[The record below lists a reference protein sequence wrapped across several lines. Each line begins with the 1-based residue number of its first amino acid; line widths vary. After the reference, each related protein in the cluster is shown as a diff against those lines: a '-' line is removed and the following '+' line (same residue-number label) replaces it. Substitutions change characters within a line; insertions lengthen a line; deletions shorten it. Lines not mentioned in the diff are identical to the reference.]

1 MNEESSSP
9 VARFNVW
16 QTLRLSSFQIGSAMG
31 DIITTSVWNRIMISE
46 LGIPAWPVGLL
57 IALRYLLS
65 PISLWAGHR
74 SDTQTLWGWHRTS
87 YIWLG
92 RGLMVLSFP
101 MLGVSLGRLGADQGD
116 VVGWLV
122 ALFCFLLYGLGTL
135 ISGSPFL
142 ALVRD
147 TAPKSKQG
155 LAISIVETVLIIMF
169 PVVAI
174 GFGRWMQT
182 YDERVFWEMIL
193 VTMGVAGF
201 FWFFAVVRQEK
212 RARAG
217 GAPRPGADEPVIP
230 VRAVFNRI
238 WKDPR
243 TRLFFVFLSL
253 ATFSAWMQDN
263 VLEPF
268 GGDVFKLDVGET
280 TRFTGYWGA
289 FTVITLL
296 GSFFI
301 WRKRP
306 PETLSGIARI
316 GLTVMSVGMLF
327 LAVSGLVAQ
336 ERLIMLGL
344 VVFGAGFGLY
354 TFGGLSLMAVMSP
367 DPDAGA
373 YLGLWTISILIFK
386 GLGTFIGG
394 ALRDIL
400 LLGLGM
406 SEAWAYAGVFFV
418 SMAGLFVAAVLLR
431 SLDVLSFARDTGR
444 VATSGELQLST
455 VDL

>member
-1 MNEESSSP
+1 M
-9 VARFNVW
+9 ARFNVW

-101 MLGVSLGRLGADQGD
+101 MLGVSLGRLGTDQGD

-217 GAPRPGADEPVIP
+217 GAPRPGADAPVIP
-230 VRAVFNRI
+230 VRAVFSRI
-238 WKDPR
+238 WNDPR

-268 GGDVFKLDVGET
+268 GGDVFKLDVGQT

-306 PETLSGIARI
+306 PESLSGIARI

-327 LAVSGLVAQ
+327 LALSGLAAQ
-336 ERLIMLGL
+336 EGLIMLGL

-386 GLGTFIGG
+386 GLGTFMGG
-394 ALRDIL
+394 ALRDIF

-406 SEAWAYAGVFFV
+406 SEVWTYAGVFFV
-418 SMAGLFVAAVLLR
+418 SMAGLFAAAVLLR

-444 VATSGELQLST
+444 VATPGELQLST

>member
-1 MNEESSSP
+1 MDEKNSSP
-9 VARFNVW
+9 MARFNVW

-101 MLGVSLGRLGADQGD
+101 MLGVSLGRLGTDQGD

-217 GAPRPGADEPVIP
+217 GVPGRGPTHPSFPSEPSSAASGTIH
-230 VRAVFNRI
+230 A
-238 WKDPR
+238 
-243 TRLFFVFLSL
+243 LASSLSFSPWPPSQPGCKTMCWSHL
-253 ATFSAWMQDN
+253 AATCLSW
-263 VLEPF
+263 
-268 GGDVFKLDVGET
+268 T
-280 TRFTGYWGA
+280 WGKPHA
-289 FTVITLL
+289 
-296 GSFFI
+296 
-301 WRKRP
+301 
-306 PETLSGIARI
+306 
-316 GLTVMSVGMLF
+316 
-327 LAVSGLVAQ
+327 
-336 ERLIMLGL
+336 
-344 VVFGAGFGLY
+344 
-354 TFGGLSLMAVMSP
+354 SP
-367 DPDAGA
+367 A
-373 YLGLWTISILIFK
+373 
-386 GLGTFIGG
+386 IGG
-394 ALRDIL
+394 
-400 LLGLGM
+400 
-406 SEAWAYAGVFFV
+406 
-418 SMAGLFVAAVLLR
+418 R
-431 SLDVLSFARDTGR
+431 SP
-444 VATSGELQLST
+444 
-455 VDL
+455 

>member
-1 MNEESSSP
+1 MDEKNSSP
-9 VARFNVW
+9 MARFNVW

-101 MLGVSLGRLGADQGD
+101 MLGVSLGRLGTDQGD

-217 GAPRPGADEPVIP
+217 GAPRPGADAPVIP
-230 VRAVFNRI
+230 VRAVFSRI
-238 WKDPR
+238 WNDPR

-268 GGDVFKLDVGET
+268 GGDVFKLDVGQT

-306 PETLSGIARI
+306 PESLSGIARI

-327 LAVSGLVAQ
+327 LALSGLAAQ

-386 GLGTFIGG
+386 GLGTFMGG
-394 ALRDIL
+394 ALRDIF

-406 SEAWAYAGVFFV
+406 SEVWAYAGVFFV
-418 SMAGLFVAAVLLR
+418 SMAGLFAAAVLLR

-444 VATSGELQLST
+444 VATPGELQLST